1 MRCRRGSEVKGN
13 KSRGGA
19 MASSFGKVCRFAVH
33 MRTGGLRF
41 RISPPW
47 DPFSKKRVFGG
58 CVFRIHVDGVFSKR
72 VFVWTAPE
80 SQPPPLKIG
89 NPTQN
94 SLFIHQPHIRP
105 RRPLFTILPNI
116 SHQSN
121 SKTCRGLVDLSFECE
136 FDRWP
141 ILTYCTFNAGDV
153 KCSLW
158 K

>member
-1 MRCRRGSEVKGN
+1 MQIRRPHENGRAAFSDFSTLRPIFK
-13 KSRGGA
+13 
-19 MASSFGKVCRFAVH
+19 KVCFR
-33 MRTGGLRF
+33 GLRF
-41 RISPPW
+41 Q
-47 DPFSKKRVFGG
+47 DPCGWRFLKRAFSCGRPLNLN
-58 CVFRIHVDGVFSKR
+58 H
-72 VFVWTAPE
+72 
-80 SQPPPLKIG
+80 PPPLKIG

-141 ILTYCTFNAGDV
+141 ILTYCTFNAGV
-153 KCSLW
+153 KCSL
-158 K
+158 